1 MNKLTKIVATIG
13 PATEDISTLKEMV
26 ASGMNV
32 ARFNTKHAEPEWHN
46 ERLKRVRQVA
56 KEIDVTVST
65 LLDLQGPEIRIN
77 LPEAKGFSVKKGD
90 KVTFTADKNYKGKN
104 FAFVPSEVV
113 ESLTINNLILLEDG
127 ASEFVI
133 TNKTGQALEAQAL
146 LDCEVNHRK
155 TMNTPGV
162 VMDMPS
168 LTQRDY
174 DYLDGVNPNLVDWV
188 GLSFVRNAQDI
199 ETLRQELA
207 KRKYAAGIVAKIENQ
222 EAVDNL
228 DEIIAVSDAVMVARG
243 DLGVEVAY
251 QELAFWQKTII
262 RKCRNAGIP
271 VITATQMLKSMV
283 DVPRPT
289 RAEVSDVANAIY
301 DGTDAIMLSEETT
314 IGKYPVK
321 AIFTQAEIAA
331 FNEPYVKVEAP
342 TEVDCKLE
350 PMLAIAQAAIKLANN
365 CAQVDKIVCF
375 TETGRTV
382 RLLSSY
388 RAQVP
393 IVAVTSGELIRNQ
406 MSLYFSVESH
416 MLKLKNV
423 IMENESD
430 LVDLLKEAGI
440 VKTGEHIM
448 LLHGKQWQTP
458 GKTNTISLQLIV

>member
-1 MNKLTKIVATIG
+1 MQKLTKIVATIG
-13 PATEDISTLKEMV
+13 PATDELSILKEMI

-56 KEIDVTVST
+56 GEVGATVST

-77 LPEAKGFSVKKGD
+77 IPGGKGFSVKKGD
-90 KVTFTADKNYKGKN
+90 KAFFTSDKDFKGEN
-104 FAFVPSEVV
+104 FAIVPEEVI
-113 ESLTINNLILLEDG
+113 ESLTLNNVILLEDG
-127 ASEFVI
+127 ASEFII
-133 TNKTGQALEAQAL
+133 TNKSGQVLEAQAL

-168 LTQRDY
+168 LTERDY
-174 DYLDGVNPNLVDWV
+174 QYLDGVSPKLVDWV

-199 ETLRQELA
+199 DTLRQELL

-228 DEIIAVSDAVMVARG
+228 DEIIAASDAVMVARG

-251 QELAFWQKTII
+251 QELAYWQKTII

-283 DVPRPT
+283 DSPRPT

-321 AIFTQAEIAA
+321 AVFTQAEIAA
-331 FNEPYVKVEAP
+331 FNEPHVRVDAP

-365 CAQVDKIVCF
+365 CTQVDKIVSF

-388 RAQVP
+388 RTQTP
-393 IVAVTSGELIRNQ
+393 IVAVTSNELVRNQ
-406 MSLYFSVESH
+406 MSLYFGVEAHSLQ
-416 MLKLKNV
+416 LKTKS
-423 IMENESD
+423 MENESD
-430 LVDLLKEAGI
+430 LVEALKEAGI
-440 VKTGEHIM
+440 VKTGENIM
-448 LLHGKQWQTP
+448 LIHGKQLQTP
-458 GKTNTISLQLIV
+458 GTTNTISLQLVV